1 MPSPLT
7 NWTWEVQDIIIY
19 VYMSIHLEGVTWL
32 QKQKKKQKTITL
44 VGRIEK

>member
-32 QKQKKKQKTITL
+32 QKQKQNKKL
-44 VGRIEK
+44 